1 MSIVGPRPCLESQK
15 ELIYLRNKHGINNR
29 YPGITGFAQ
38 INGRDNISLDQKI
51 NYELTYK
58 EKLSLIFDIKIIF
71 LTIFRIIQ
79 KKDIKHWI

>member
-1 MSIVGPRPCLESQK
+1 MISIIIPIYNEEENINK
-15 ELIYLRNKHGINNR
+15 TYELIESAL
-29 YPGITGFAQ
+29 
-38 INGRDNISLDQKI
+38 QKI